1 LSETGLETEAELPSR
16 EGIAFDEPSLRR
28 RVAERLGTRS

>member
-1 LSETGLETEAELPSR
+1 MTTSPSR

-28 RVAERLGTRS
+28 LVAERLGTRS